1 MADVTIELGG
11 RSFVIPPLTL
21 RRVKVFIPTMAR
33 LQNVKAGEMT
43 ETNIDDATNAV
54 LIGIQAGE
62 PAFTKDMLL
71 DMPVTLEE
79 LFNAVT
85 AIGPQAGLKKVE
97 GPPDEAAGTV
107 SISPPS
113 KANGTSASPI
123 S

>member
-1 MADVTIELGG
+1 
-11 RSFVIPPLTL
+11 
-21 RRVKVFIPTMAR
+21 MAR

-43 ETNIDDATNAV
+43 EANIDDATNAV

-113 KANGTSASPI
+113 KANGTSASPT